1 MTTDRAE
8 VVSLL
13 TDLVRIESVTP
24 WLIADGTGERNVAE
38 FMGKWLEAAGLEVLL
53 DDVTPGRPN
62 MLARLRGSEPGPTL
76 CINAHSD
83 TVGYANWADRAL
95 NPWIDG
101 DRMYGLGVVDDKAS
115 CAAAMLAL
123 RDLVRDKVPL
133 KGDVLLA
140 CVIDE
145 EGTSIGTEHLVANHK
160 IDAAIVIEPAAL
172 PVVVTE
178 HPGFGWIDITVF
190 GKASHG
196 SPPDEGIDA
205 IVHMA
210 EVIRALHQ
218 LDEREWKKN
227 PHPLNGRTVFHTG
240 TIHGGTDYATYPSQV
255 VLGIEIGTQ
264 PGETLAN
271 RVSDIENIFDEIRKE
286 FPDFKAEID
295 VKVDRD
301 PFVGADLGPLLQAF
315 DDASREVLGKP
326 ADEQGLNAWTDAALL
341 QNAGIPTI
349 LIGPLGGNLHS
360 PDEWADIP
368 EVVQT
373 VDLLKSTIVNFL
385 R

>member
-1 MTTDRAE
+1 M
-8 VVSLL
+8 
-13 TDLVRIESVTP
+13 
-24 WLIADGTGERNVAE
+24 
-38 FMGKWLEAAGLEVLL
+38 
-53 DDVTPGRPN
+53 
-62 MLARLRGSEPGPTL
+62 
-76 CINAHSD
+76 
-83 TVGYANWADRAL
+83 
-95 NPWIDG
+95 
-101 DRMYGLGVVDDKAS
+101 
-115 CAAAMLAL
+115 
-123 RDLVRDKVPL
+123 
-133 KGDVLLA
+133 
-140 CVIDE
+140 
-145 EGTSIGTEHLVANHK
+145 
-160 IDAAIVIEPAAL
+160 
-172 PVVVTE
+172 
-178 HPGFGWIDITVF
+178 
-190 GKASHG
+190 
-196 SPPDEGIDA
+196 
-205 IVHMA
+205 
-210 EVIRALHQ
+210 
-218 LDEREWKKN
+218 
-227 PHPLNGRTVFHTG
+227 
-240 TIHGGTDYATYPSQV
+240 
-255 VLGIEIGTQ
+255 LGIEIGTQ